1 MVPKRLVNSDLV
13 NLISLRAILEKSVEV
28 ASTSSDNAMYPLK
41 LNENRVDRKIKLS
54 NFYRIG
60 MILRDWSSIN
70 DFEFSFSWFKRSML
84 YLVILWIST
93 YYWNPGNLESYF
105 CFVAAVLLARS
116 IKFYVGIAI
125 VVLYKGA

>member
-1 MVPKRLVNSDLV
+1 MALSSMVPKRLVNSDLV

-93 YYWNPGNLESYF
+93 YY
-105 CFVAAVLLARS
+105 
-116 IKFYVGIAI
+116 
-125 VVLYKGA
+125 